1 MKRIIL
7 IMSLILFSFNT
18 FALSQQEKNDLIFM
32 YQEEK
37 LAHDVYTQ
45 FYKIYNN
52 KVFGNIAKSELKHMT
67 EIENLLKYYKIEVPN
82 LKEGEFQNKELQKL
96 YLDLL
101 NQGKKSKVEAFK
113 VGILIEDKDILD
125 LNKSIKNSSK
135 EIQNVYKNLLKGSE
149 NHKNAF
155 LKQLK

>member
-1 MKRIIL
+1 MKKIT
-7 IMSLILFSFNT
+7 SLFFMVFFSIGI
-18 FALSQQEKNDLIFM
+18 FAITDKQKSDLLFM

-149 NHKNAF
+149 KS
-155 LKQLK
+155 

>member
-1 MKRIIL
+1 
-7 IMSLILFSFNT
+7 MS
-18 FALSQQEKNDLIFM
+18 
-32 YQEEK
+32 
-37 LAHDVYTQ
+37 
-45 FYKIYNN
+45 
-52 KVFGNIAKSELKHMT
+52 
-67 EIENLLKYYKIEVPN
+67 EIENLLKYYKIEVLN

-113 VGILIEDKDILD
+113 VGVLIEDKDILD
-125 LNKSIKNSSK
+125 LNKSIKISSK

>member
-1 MKRIIL
+1 MKKIIL
-7 IMSLILFSFNT
+7 IMSLMLFSFNT

-37 LAHDVYTQ
+37 LAHDVYAQ

-52 KVFGNIAKSELKHMT
+52 KVFGNIAKSELKHMS

-113 VGILIEDKDILD
+113 VGVLIEDKDIFASHSLHEQKHGKLETTITRVD
-125 LNKSIKNSSK
+125 
-135 EIQNVYKNLLKGSE
+135 
-149 NHKNAF
+149 F
-155 LKQLK
+155 LFQQRFIRHCAT